1 MKELYDFQEVIVD
14 KLIEEG
20 ISEDGILEFL
30 NKFNT
35 IGSQYILESAY
46 LSNEIRKRKLN
57 KLVNK
62 LNNK

>member
-20 ISEDGILEFL
+20 MSEDGILEFL
-30 NKFNT
+30 NKFNR